1 MDEILDLIME
11 AWQYIKNICK
21 IIINGILNFSRHVV
35 GWFKSLSLK
44 QNRDVPFIANADKA
58 EFRQMIKEAPVK
70 NVGIFQGVYN
80 EETDEI
86 TYNEYIQADALDNQ
100 TRQVLGKESLVVL
113 N

>member
-1 MDEILDLIME
+1 MDDILDLIKE
-11 AWQYIKNICK
+11 AWQYIKKICK
-21 IIINGILNFSRHVV
+21 IIINGVLNFYSHVV
-35 GWFKSLSLK
+35 GWFKSLSLN
-44 QNRDVPFIANADKA
+44 QNRDVPFIANANKA

-86 TYNEYIQADALDNQ
+86 TYNEYIQADELDNQ
-100 TRQVLGKESLVVL
+100 TRQVLGNESLVVL

>member
-1 MDEILDLIME
+1 MDEMLDLILE
-11 AWQYIKNICK
+11 AWKYIKNICK
-21 IIINGILNFSRHVV
+21 KIINGILNFSRHVV
-35 GWFKSLSLK
+35 GWFKSLPLN
-44 QNRDVPFIANADKA
+44 QRRDVPFIANADKA
-58 EFRQMIKEAPVK
+58 EFRKLIKEAPIK

-80 EETDEI
+80 EETEEI